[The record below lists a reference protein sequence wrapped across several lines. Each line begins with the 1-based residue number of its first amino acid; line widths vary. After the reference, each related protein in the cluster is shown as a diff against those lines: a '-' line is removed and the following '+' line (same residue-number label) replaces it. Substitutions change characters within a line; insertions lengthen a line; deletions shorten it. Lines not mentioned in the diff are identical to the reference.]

1 MRGSKRRL
9 WCLCMAW
16 ALVPFAPMSPAFASP
31 WAEVGDAQL
40 RSDVEILAAAGV
52 IDDITTHW
60 PIPWKGIYRDLEAA
74 GSLNDQP
81 AYVRAAAER
90 LMRRARAET
99 HSGLKASANV
109 DATNLPS
116 VVYGFDGLGRGEAQ
130 AQGSLEYMT
139 NSSAVRLSAG
149 VFSPDLDGHGST
161 FTTINGVPEHIG
173 NSFMP
178 DGSYAAQTIGDA
190 LVYGGYIT
198 HWWGPGWIS
207 ALSLSNNARPFPQ
220 IGIERNDTASF
231 STPWLSW
238 LGPWQAEFFVGILNG
253 ERVAKDTLYD
263 GLRLTFNPLP
273 GLEIG
278 IARTDEACGE
288 GQPCKPLST
297 YFDLQNTPQHPSLTN
312 DEGDIDIH
320 YTNTIGGQPFEVYG
334 QVMNEDSNPVIHS
347 DSSHLFGAS
356 TWIPAG
362 QSTVRLTL
370 EYTNSIATANIFSF
384 GDYLYGNT
392 YNDYKYTD
400 GMRYDG
406 RTLGFS
412 LDSDS
417 RLLSLQGGWS
427 DSEGRAYE
435 LTFDRAQISSP
446 STGLGNIV
454 TTAPVTVD
462 LGEARITLPFRDV
475 NFVIAGRLQ
484 DDQPRPDHGFAASIE
499 TGLHLTF

>member
-1 MRGSKRRL
+1 MRGLNGRL

-16 ALVPFAPMSPAFASP
+16 ALVPFALAAPGIASP

-90 LMRRARAET
+90 LMRRAVAET
-99 HSGLKASANV
+99 QPELKASFS
-109 DATNLPS
+109 DDMTNLPS
-116 VVYGFDGLGRGEAQ
+116 VVYGFDGLGRGEGQ

-139 NSSAVRLSAG
+139 NSFAARLSAG
-149 VFSPDLDGHGST
+149 VFSPDLDGRGRT
-161 FTTINGVPEHIG
+161 FTTINGVTEHIG

-178 DGSYAAQTIGDA
+178 DGSYAAQRIGDA
-190 LVYGGYIT
+190 LVYAGYIT

-220 IGIERNDTASF
+220 VGIERNGTAPF

-238 LGPWQAEFFVGILNG
+238 LGPWQAEYFIGILNG

-263 GLRLTFNPLP
+263 GLRVTFNPLP

-278 IARTDEACGE
+278 IARTDEFCGE
-288 GQPCKPLST
+288 GHPCKPLAT
-297 YFDLQNTPQHPSLTN
+297 YFDLQNTPQDPSRTN
-312 DEGDIDIH
+312 DEGSIDIH
-320 YTNTIGGQPFEVYG
+320 YTNTIGGQPFEVYT
-334 QVMNEDSNPVIHS
+334 QVMNEDTNPIIHS

-356 TWIPAG
+356 TWIPAE
-362 QSTVRLTL
+362 QSTIRLTV
-370 EYTNSIATANIFSF
+370 EYTNSLATANIFSF
-384 GDYLYGNT
+384 GDYLYGNS

-417 RLLSLQGGWS
+417 RLLSLQASWN
-427 DSEGRAYE
+427 DSGDRAYE
-435 LTFDRAQISSP
+435 ISLHRAQISSP
-446 STGLGNIV
+446 STGLGNII
-454 TTAPVTVD
+454 TTTPVTVD
-462 LGEARITLPFRDV
+462 LGEARISFPFRSVKFD
-475 NFVIAGRLQ
+475 IAGRLQ
-484 DDQPRPDHGFAASIE
+484 DDQPRPDHGIAASIE
-499 TGLHLTF
+499 VALHFTL